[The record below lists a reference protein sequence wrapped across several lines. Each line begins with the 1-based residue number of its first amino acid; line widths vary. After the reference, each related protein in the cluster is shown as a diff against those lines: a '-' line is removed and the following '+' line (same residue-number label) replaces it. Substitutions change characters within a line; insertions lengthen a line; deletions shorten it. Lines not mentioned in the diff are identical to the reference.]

1 MRRLAATPFR
11 ATLLALGFGALMAL
25 GSVAHVQAQRAA
37 AGPPDWPCVQRL
49 IPDMAW
55 GTIWAG
61 PPLDELERQ
70 WWDDEEIGR
79 VVRFATARATPEG
92 EAFERVRDFV
102 ASVEDDEAE
111 ERLTLLFS
119 GLFELT
125 NRERRRTIDSI
136 RRASRAQ
143 VARLDVISDMVD
155 ELEAQRSGGEAD
167 EAEIERLSEDLFWEQ
182 RTFQMRQQALPA
194 MCEQPYLLEEKLSR
208 MTRMIM
214 ERLP

>member
-1 MRRLAATPFR
+1 MRCLAVTPFS
-11 ATLLALGFGALMAL
+11 ASLLVLGFGALLAV
-25 GSVAHVQAQRAA
+25 GGVAQVEAQRAA

-49 IPDMAW
+49 IPEMSW

-70 WWDDEEIGR
+70 WWDDEEVGR
-79 VVRFATARATPEG
+79 VARFATARATPEG
-92 EAFERVRDFV
+92 EGLERVRDFV
-102 ASVEDDEAE
+102 ASVDDDEAE

-143 VARLDVISDMVD
+143 VARLDVISNMVD
-155 ELEAQRSGGEAD
+155 ELEKKRSEEGAE
-167 EAEIERLSEDLFWEQ
+167 EAEIERLADDLFWEQ

-208 MTRMIM
+208 MTRVIM